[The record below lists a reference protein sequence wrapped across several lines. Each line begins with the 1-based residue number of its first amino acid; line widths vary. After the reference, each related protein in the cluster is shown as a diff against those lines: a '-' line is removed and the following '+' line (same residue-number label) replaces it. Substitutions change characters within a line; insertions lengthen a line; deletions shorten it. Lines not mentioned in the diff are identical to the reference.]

1 MTESLIPIKPVTP
14 PEKTSDTEGV
24 TIFVL
29 SDGTGETADQMIKAA
44 LVQYVRGGLKIVRN
58 KNVRTESQVASIF
71 EEAHLVRG
79 VVIYTVVSEELRSF
93 IQLRSRESG
102 VPSVD
107 LLGPLMEL
115 LSKFLTKD
123 AHSQPGLF
131 HQVNEYYFRRI
142 EAIEFTVKHDD
153 GRYTDN
159 LEAADIILVGLSRTS
174 KTPLSVYLS
183 YKGWKVANVP
193 LVKGIALPER
203 LSMTDQRKII
213 GLIID
218 PHTLVRIRR
227 ERLIKMGE
235 DPKGDYANLEH
246 VLEEI
251 DYCKEIFRKNRRWPV
266 FDVTGKALEETATEV
281 EKYIRASMP
290 EKYSSNSNG
299 P

>member
-1 MTESLIPIKPVTP
+1 VTQPPPLITENGL
-14 PEKTSDTEGV
+14 

-44 LVQYVRGGLKIVRN
+44 LVQYRREGLNIVRY
-58 KNVRTESQVASIF
+58 KNIRNEAQVASIF
-71 EEAHLVRG
+71 EEAHQSRA
-79 VVIYTVVSEELRSF
+79 VVIYTVVSDELRHY
-93 IQLRSRESG
+93 IQGMSTQSG

-107 LLGPLMEL
+107 LLGPLFSI
-115 LSKFLTKD
+115 LSRFLVKD
-123 AHSQPGLF
+123 PHAQAGLF
-131 HQVNEYYFRRI
+131 HQVNEYYFKRI

-153 GRYTDN
+153 GRYADN

-193 LVKGIALPER
+193 VVKGIAPPQR
-203 LSMTDQRKII
+203 LFETDQRKII

-235 DPKGDYANLEH
+235 DPTGVYASLEH

-251 DYCKEIFRKNRRWPV
+251 DFCKEIYRKNRRWPV

-281 EKYIRASMP
+281 EKYIGSSIP
-290 EKYSSNSNG
+290 ERV
-299 P
+299 